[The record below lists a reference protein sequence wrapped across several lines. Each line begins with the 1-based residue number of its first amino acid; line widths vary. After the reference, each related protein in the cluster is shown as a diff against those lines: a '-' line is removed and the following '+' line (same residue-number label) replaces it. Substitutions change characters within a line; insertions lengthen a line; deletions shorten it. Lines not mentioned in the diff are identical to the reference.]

1 MSEYVM
7 REFNVLVWYHPEH
20 IDVDGD
26 YTLGVADESYEIA
39 TLAEA
44 IKKYDSIKECFHKML
59 LHYPNWKWCEYGG
72 DGNVLIEGSSELE
85 WSVMSTTDA
94 VKIIKEEE

>member
-7 REFNVLVWYHPEH
+7 REFNVLVWYHPE
-20 IDVDGD
+20 DVTDGD
-26 YTLGVADESYEIA
+26 YSLGVADESYEIA

-44 IKKYDSIKECFHKML
+44 IKTYDSIKECFHKML
-59 LHYPNWKWCEYGG
+59 LHYPNWNLCEYGG

-85 WSVMSTTDA
+85 WSVMSITDA